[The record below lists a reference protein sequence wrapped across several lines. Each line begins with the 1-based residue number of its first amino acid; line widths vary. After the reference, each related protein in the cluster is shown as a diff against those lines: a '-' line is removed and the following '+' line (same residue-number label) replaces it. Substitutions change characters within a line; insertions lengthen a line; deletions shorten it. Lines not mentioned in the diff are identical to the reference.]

1 MEITSE
7 NNRIAKML
15 LDICENENIHVYLLP
30 TEKISNS
37 GCAFES
43 VGEKIIV
50 LDEAIHGWEKFLT
63 LAHETAHHIFG
74 HLSKL
79 ENGRMS
85 DACEDEARIFSAV
98 FTTLAIMEAIKGE
111 NNSGAGQED

>member
-7 NNRIAKML
+7 NNRIAKRL
-15 LDICENENIHVYLLP
+15 LDICESEKIQVCLLP
-30 TEKISNS
+30 SEKITDS
-37 GCAFES
+37 GFSFELT
-43 VGEKIIV
+43 GEKIIA
-50 LDEAIHGWEKFLT
+50 LDESIHGWEKFLT

-79 ENGRMS
+79 KDGKIS

-98 FTTLAIMEAIKGE
+98 FTAMALIEAIKGE
-111 NNSGAGQED
+111 NNNGAGQED